1 MNSIM
6 FVGASIFWGTLV
18 LSLLVGI
25 HEAGHFIFARLQGM
39 RVSEFFFGMP
49 CKYKLSYRLRRWG
62 TEVGITPVLIGGYNR
77 ICGMNPHLP
86 QAMSSV
92 FAYVQKKG
100 SVSIE
105 DVVRACDIS
114 HEEARASLEMLC
126 DWCSIKEVDG
136 TFLTQRRDPQGRCVF
151 DTNHD
156 FSLQGTHPEGA
167 PNPLD
172 DPQASF
178 EQEKA
183 CTYTGKKFLQRM
195 LTLAAGPLFNI
206 MLAFVLFVV
215 CLSFI
220 GFTTA
225 LNSNTIGKV
234 VSGSYAEKVGLTSGD
249 TIVSVDNR
257 LTTTWEDTVQ
267 ILSGARASN
276 KPFIVEYLH
285 QGTRQRTTLD
295 FTDKDA
301 HESFGIV
308 AQTKQ
313 MYLSIPEALGFG
325 VRATFATLSF
335 IGKLFIPTQTLE
347 AVSQT
352 SSVVGISA
360 VAARAAEQGIQPLL
374 MICGMISLSLGC
386 MNLLPIPPLDGGKA
400 LMEIIEFITKK
411 PVSMRCQMIVS
422 YVGIGL
428 FVVLFVVALRQDII
442 RIIAQ

>member
-1 MNSIM
+1 MDSVI
-6 FVGASIFWGTLV
+6 FIGASVFWGTLV

-49 CKYKLSYRLRRWG
+49 CKYKLSYRLRTWG
-62 TEVGITPVLIGGYNR
+62 TEVGITPLLIGGYNR
-77 ICGMNPHLP
+77 ICGMTPHLP
-86 QAMSSV
+86 QHMKRV
-92 FAYVQKKG
+92 FAYVQEKG
-100 SVSIE
+100 SVSVL
-105 DVVRACDIS
+105 DVVSDLGIS
-114 HEEARASLEMLC
+114 EEDAHAALSMLC

-136 TFLTQRRDPQGRCVF
+136 RFLTQRRDAQGRCVF
-151 DTNHD
+151 DTGHD
-156 FSLQGTHPEGA
+156 FSSQAVSQEGA

-172 DPQASF
+172 DPDAGF
-178 EQEKA
+178 AQEKA
-183 CTYTGKKFLQRM
+183 RTYTGKKFLARM
-195 LTLAAGPLFNI
+195 CTLAAGPLFNI
-206 MLAFVLFVV
+206 ILAFILFVV

-234 VSGSYAEKVGLTSGD
+234 VSGSYAEKVGLSSGD

-257 LTTTWEDTVQ
+257 LTSTWEDTVQ
-267 ILSGARASN
+267 ILSSARASN
-276 KPFIVEYLH
+276 KPFTVEYIH

-295 FTDKDA
+295 FSNMSA
-301 HESFGIV
+301 REGFGIV

-313 MYLSIPEALGFG
+313 MYLTIPEALGFG

-335 IGKLFIPTQTLE
+335 IGKLFIPTETLE

-352 SSVVGISA
+352 SSVVGIST

-411 PVSMRCQMIVS
+411 PVSMRVQMIVS

-428 FVVLFVVALRQDII
+428 FVLLFIVALRQDIL
-442 RIIAQ
+442 RLIA